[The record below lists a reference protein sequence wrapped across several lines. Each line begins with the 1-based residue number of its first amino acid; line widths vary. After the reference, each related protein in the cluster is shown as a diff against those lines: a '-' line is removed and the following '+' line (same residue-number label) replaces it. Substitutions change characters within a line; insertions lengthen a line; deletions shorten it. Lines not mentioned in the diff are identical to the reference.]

1 MEEFM
6 EEDILKEIEET
17 NESKTSNEIVEID
30 ENDEISNTQYDLE
43 KVEEPLG
50 KKKKE
55 KKPSKWSKL
64 SKKAKIIIIVS
75 AVVLLI
81 VVVLLLWLFV
91 FKKDNK
97 QNEYKEPSVVLEKE
111 NYKYV
116 DGKLIFLDQNKKELG
131 SYECKNKNEN
141 LCYIAYYSN
150 EDDFDEFK
158 KVYESGLE
166 VSVASDIYKDKYVF
180 VYDDEKKENG
190 EVTLYNIKDNKNEG
204 VYSLVKEVNKDKAI
218 VKKNDKYGIIS
229 FDEDVDVSLD
239 YEYMG
244 YILDSKDLIVATN
257 NNYKLISFDGKD
269 VSKTVPGK
277 IMSYDSDNISV
288 KNNTSYHVYDYTGN
302 MVIDKEFD
310 YIRFADSYIIGAN
323 GKKLF
328 AYDSKG
334 NIMNMDGI
342 KITNSDYNTKL
353 IFNDELRQ
361 TGKEEAFSASVS
373 GKTLK
378 IEYGDE
384 YAKINLSEGEVS
396 SNMEYISYF
405 QGKLYFYKDSEKKEI
420 LGSYQCSYANNLSDS
435 NQMLENC
442 YLGKQSNIV
451 NNNEYTSYLPIYNNR
466 YVFIADTK
474 SPNANDNIVLYDL
487 KNNKKLA
494 TYKSV
499 DAAFESNDTTVNFV
513 NTAGT
518 LVVTKNTSDSFGLI
532 NVVSNSVDGVIPFK
546 DKDTNATNESI
557 KIVNG
562 YYITKRSDKTNHIYD
577 TKGNEITK
585 NMSIKSDIESFES
598 EHILVKNENGKY
610 MVFDMNGKVV
620 SSEYDY
626 ILIDKEYY
634 VSVDSENI
642 LGLYKYDSEENKI
655 GEKITLDS
663 NYKDSLN
670 FGIRSNR
677 VVITY
682 KQNNET
688 KVIEVNI

>member
-1 MEEFM
+1 M

-81 VVVLLLWLFV
+81 VVVVLLWLFV

-116 DGKLIFLDQNKKELG
+116 DGKLIFLDQNKNELG

-405 QGKLYFYKDSEKKEI
+405 QGKLYFYKDALKKEI

-634 VSVDSENI
+634 VSVDSENT

>member
-1 MEEFM
+1 M

-17 NESKTSNEIVEID
+17 NENKTSNEIIEID
-30 ENDEISNTQYDLE
+30 ENEEISNTQYDLE
-43 KVEEPLG
+43 KVEEPEG
-50 KKKKE
+50 KKKKD

-64 SKKAKIIIIVS
+64 SKKGKIIIIVS

-81 VVVLLLWLFV
+81 VIILLLWLFV
-91 FKKDNK
+91 FKKNDNT
-97 QNEYKEPSVVLEKE
+97 NENKEPSVVLEKE

-116 DGKLIFLDQNKKELG
+116 DGKLIFLDENKKELG

-166 VSVASDIYKDKYVF
+166 VSVASDIYKEKYVF
-180 VYDDEKKENG
+180 VYDNEKKEDG

-204 VYSLVKEVNKDKAI
+204 IYSLVKEVNSDKAI

-229 FDEDVDVSLD
+229 FDENTDVALD

-244 YILDSKDLIVATN
+244 YILDSENLIVASN

-288 KNNTSYHVYDYTGN
+288 KSGNTYHVYDYTGN
-302 MVIDKEFD
+302 MLINKEFD
-310 YIRFADSYIIGAN
+310 YIRFADTYIIGADN
-323 GKKLF
+323 KKLF
-328 AYDSKG
+328 VYDNKG
-334 NIMNMDGI
+334 NIMNMDGVR
-342 KITNSDYNTKL
+342 ITSSEYNTKL

-361 TGKEEAFSASVS
+361 TGKEEAFNVSVS

-378 IEYGDE
+378 IEYGEE
-384 YAKINLSEGEVS
+384 YTKINLSEGEIS
-396 SNMEYISYF
+396 STMEYISYF
-405 QGKLYFYKDSEKKEI
+405 QGKLYFYKDAQKTDF
-420 LGSYQCSYANNLSDS
+420 LGSYQCSYANNLNDS
-435 NQMLENC
+435 NSILENC
-442 YLGKQSNIV
+442 YLAKQSNIV
-451 NNNEYTSYLPIYNNR
+451 NDNKDTYYLPIYNNR
-466 YVFIADTK
+466 YIFIADTK
-474 SPNANDNIVLYDL
+474 SPNTNDNISLYDL

-499 DAAFESNDTTVNFV
+499 DAAFAGESTVNFV

-518 LVVTKNTSDSFGLI
+518 LVVAKNTSDSYGLI
-532 NVVSNSVDGVIPFK
+532 NILSSSVDGVIPFK

-557 KIVNG
+557 KIING

-577 TKGNEITK
+577 SKGNELTK
-585 NMSIKSDIESFES
+585 NMSIKSDIESFEA

-620 SSEYDY
+620 SSEYNY

-634 VSVDSENI
+634 VSVDNENI
-642 LGLYKYDSEENKI
+642 LGLFKYDSEENLIK
-655 GEKITLDS
+655 EKITLDS

-670 FGIRSNR
+670 FGLRSNK
-677 VVITY
+677 VMITY
-682 KQNNET
+682 KVNNET
-688 KVIEVNI
+688 KVIEINI

>member
-1 MEEFM
+1 M

-116 DGKLIFLDQNKKELG
+116 DGKLIFLDQNKNELG

-204 VYSLVKEVNKDKAI
+204 VYSLVKEINKDKAI

-405 QGKLYFYKDSEKKEI
+405 QGKLYFYKDALKKEI

-442 YLGKQSNIV
+442 YLGKQSSIV

>member
-1 MEEFM
+1 M

-17 NESKTSNEIVEID
+17 NENKTSNEIIEID
-30 ENDEISNTQYDLE
+30 ENEEISNTQYDLE
-43 KVEEPLG
+43 KVEEPEE
-50 KKKKE
+50 KKKKD

-64 SKKAKIIIIVS
+64 SKKGKIIIIVS

-81 VVVLLLWLFV
+81 VIILLLWLFV
-91 FKKDNK
+91 FKKNDNT
-97 QNEYKEPSVVLEKE
+97 NENKEPSVVLEKE

-116 DGKLIFLDQNKKELG
+116 DGKLIFLDENKKELG

-166 VSVASDIYKDKYVF
+166 VSIASDIYKEKYVF
-180 VYDDEKKENG
+180 VYDNEKKENG

-229 FDEDVDVSLD
+229 FDENTDVALD

-288 KNNTSYHVYDYTGN
+288 KSGNTYHVYDYTGN
-302 MVIDKEFD
+302 MLINKEFD
-310 YIRFADSYIIGAN
+310 YIRFADTYIIGADN
-323 GKKLF
+323 KKLF
-328 AYDSKG
+328 VYDNKG
-334 NIMNMDGI
+334 NIMNMDGVR
-342 KITNSDYNTKL
+342 ITSSEYNTKL

-361 TGKEEAFSASVS
+361 TGKEEAFNVSVS

-378 IEYGDE
+378 IEYGEE
-384 YAKINLSEGEVS
+384 YTKINLSEGEIS
-396 SNMEYISYF
+396 STMEYISYF
-405 QGKLYFYKDSEKKEI
+405 QGKLYFYKDAQKTDF
-420 LGSYQCSYANNLSDS
+420 LGSYQCSYANNLNDS
-435 NQMLENC
+435 NSILENC
-442 YLGKQSNIV
+442 YLAKQSNIV
-451 NNNEYTSYLPIYNNR
+451 NDNKDTYYLPIYNNR
-466 YVFIADTK
+466 YIFIADTK
-474 SPNANDNIVLYDL
+474 SPNTNDNISLYDL

-499 DAAFESNDTTVNFV
+499 DAAFAGESTVNFV

-518 LVVTKNTSDSFGLI
+518 LVVAKNTSDSYGLI
-532 NVVSNSVDGVIPFK
+532 NILSSSVDGVIPFK

-557 KIVNG
+557 KIING

-577 TKGNEITK
+577 SKGNELTK
-585 NMSIKSDIESFES
+585 NMSIKSDIESFEA
-598 EHILVKNENGKY
+598 EHILVKNENEKY

-620 SSEYDY
+620 SSEYNY

-634 VSVDSENI
+634 VSVDNENI
-642 LGLYKYDSEENKI
+642 LGLFKYDSEENLIK
-655 GEKITLDS
+655 EKITLDS

-670 FGIRSNR
+670 FGLRSNK
-677 VVITY
+677 VMITY
-682 KQNNET
+682 KVNNET
-688 KVIEVNI
+688 KVIEINI

>member
-1 MEEFM
+1 M

-17 NESKTSNEIVEID
+17 NENKTSNEIVEID

-55 KKPSKWSKL
+55 RKPSKWSKL
-64 SKKAKIIIIVS
+64 SKKGKIIIIVS
-75 AVVLLI
+75 AVVLL
-81 VVVLLLWLFV
+81 VVVALLLWLFV

-116 DGKLIFLDQNKKELG
+116 DGKLIFLDENKKELG

-166 VSVASDIYKDKYVF
+166 VSVASDIYKDEYVF
-180 VYDDEKKENG
+180 VYDNEKKENG

-229 FDEDVDVSLD
+229 FDEDSDVSLD

-244 YILDSKDLIVATN
+244 YILDSENLIVATN

-288 KNNTSYHVYDYTGN
+288 KNGTSYHVYDYTGN
-302 MVIDKEFD
+302 MIIDKEFD

-328 AYDSKG
+328 AYDKNG

-342 KITNSDYNTKL
+342 KITSSEYNTKL

-361 TGKEEAFSASVS
+361 TGKEEAFTASVS

-384 YAKINLSEGEVS
+384 YTKINLSEGEVS

-405 QGKLYFYKDSEKKEI
+405 QGKLYFYKDAQKTDF

-474 SPNANDNIVLYDL
+474 SPNTNDNIVLYDL

-499 DAAFESNDTTVNFV
+499 DAGFETSDTIVNFV

-518 LVVTKNTSDSFGLI
+518 LIAAKNTSDSFGLI
-532 NVVSNSVDGVIPFK
+532 NIVSSSVDGVIPFK

-585 NMSIKSDIESFES
+585 NMSIKSDIEAFES

-620 SSEYDY
+620 SSEYNY

-655 GEKITLDS
+655 GEKIILDG

>member
-1 MEEFM
+1 
-6 EEDILKEIEET
+6 
-17 NESKTSNEIVEID
+17 
-30 ENDEISNTQYDLE
+30 
-43 KVEEPLG
+43 
-50 KKKKE
+50 
-55 KKPSKWSKL
+55 
-64 SKKAKIIIIVS
+64 
-75 AVVLLI
+75 
-81 VVVLLLWLFV
+81 
-91 FKKDNK
+91 
-97 QNEYKEPSVVLEKE
+97 
-111 NYKYV
+111 
-116 DGKLIFLDQNKKELG
+116 
-131 SYECKNKNEN
+131 
-141 LCYIAYYSN
+141 
-150 EDDFDEFK
+150 
-158 KVYESGLE
+158 
-166 VSVASDIYKDKYVF
+166 
-180 VYDDEKKENG
+180 
-190 EVTLYNIKDNKNEG
+190 
-204 VYSLVKEVNKDKAI
+204 
-218 VKKNDKYGIIS
+218 
-229 FDEDVDVSLD
+229 
-239 YEYMG
+239 
-244 YILDSKDLIVATN
+244 
-257 NNYKLISFDGKD
+257 
-269 VSKTVPGK
+269 
-277 IMSYDSDNISV
+277 
-288 KNNTSYHVYDYTGN
+288 
-302 MVIDKEFD
+302 
-310 YIRFADSYIIGAN
+310 
-323 GKKLF
+323 
-328 AYDSKG
+328 
-334 NIMNMDGI
+334 
-342 KITNSDYNTKL
+342 
-353 IFNDELRQ
+353 
-361 TGKEEAFSASVS
+361 
-373 GKTLK
+373 
-378 IEYGDE
+378 
-384 YAKINLSEGEVS
+384 
-396 SNMEYISYF
+396 
-405 QGKLYFYKDSEKKEI
+405 
-420 LGSYQCSYANNLSDS
+420 
-435 NQMLENC
+435 MLENC

-499 DAAFESNDTTVNFV
+499 DAAFESSDTTVNFV

>member
-1 MEEFM
+1 MQ
-6 EEDILKEIEET
+6 K
-17 NESKTSNEIVEID
+17 
-30 ENDEISNTQYDLE
+30 
-43 KVEEPLG
+43 
-50 KKKKE
+50 
-55 KKPSKWSKL
+55 
-64 SKKAKIIIIVS
+64 
-75 AVVLLI
+75 
-81 VVVLLLWLFV
+81 
-91 FKKDNK
+91 
-97 QNEYKEPSVVLEKE
+97 
-111 NYKYV
+111 
-116 DGKLIFLDQNKKELG
+116 
-131 SYECKNKNEN
+131 
-141 LCYIAYYSN
+141 
-150 EDDFDEFK
+150 
-158 KVYESGLE
+158 
-166 VSVASDIYKDKYVF
+166 
-180 VYDDEKKENG
+180 
-190 EVTLYNIKDNKNEG
+190 
-204 VYSLVKEVNKDKAI
+204 
-218 VKKNDKYGIIS
+218 
-229 FDEDVDVSLD
+229 
-239 YEYMG
+239 
-244 YILDSKDLIVATN
+244 
-257 NNYKLISFDGKD
+257 
-269 VSKTVPGK
+269 
-277 IMSYDSDNISV
+277 
-288 KNNTSYHVYDYTGN
+288 
-302 MVIDKEFD
+302 
-310 YIRFADSYIIGAN
+310 
-323 GKKLF
+323 
-328 AYDSKG
+328 
-334 NIMNMDGI
+334 
-342 KITNSDYNTKL
+342 
-353 IFNDELRQ
+353 
-361 TGKEEAFSASVS
+361 
-373 GKTLK
+373 
-378 IEYGDE
+378 
-384 YAKINLSEGEVS
+384 
-396 SNMEYISYF
+396 
-405 QGKLYFYKDSEKKEI
+405 KKEI

-499 DAAFESNDTTVNFV
+499 DAEFESSDTTVNFV

-546 DKDTNATNESI
+546 DKDTNTTNESI

-688 KVIEVNI
+688 KVIEVNV

>member
-1 MEEFM
+1 M

-17 NESKTSNEIVEID
+17 NESKTSNEIIEID

-55 KKPSKWSKL
+55 RKPSKWSKL
-64 SKKAKIIIIVS
+64 SKKGKIIIIVS
-75 AVVLLI
+75 AVVLL
-81 VVVLLLWLFV
+81 VVVALLLWLFV

-116 DGKLIFLDQNKKELG
+116 DGKLIFLDENKKELG

-166 VSVASDIYKDKYVF
+166 VSVASDIYKDEYVF
-180 VYDDEKKENG
+180 VYDNEKKENG

-229 FDEDVDVSLD
+229 FDKDIDVSLD

-244 YILDSKDLIVATN
+244 YILDSENLIVATN

-288 KNNTSYHVYDYTGN
+288 KNGTSYHVYDYTGN
-302 MVIDKEFD
+302 MIIDKEFD

-342 KITNSDYNTKL
+342 KITSSEYNTKL

-361 TGKEEAFSASVS
+361 TGKEEAFTASVS

-384 YAKINLSEGEVS
+384 YTKINLSEGEVS

-405 QGKLYFYKDSEKKEI
+405 QGKLYFYKDAQKTDF

-474 SPNANDNIVLYDL
+474 SPNTNDNIVLYDL

-499 DAAFESNDTTVNFV
+499 DAGFETSDTIVNFV

-518 LVVTKNTSDSFGLI
+518 LIAAKNTSDSFGLI
-532 NVVSNSVDGVIPFK
+532 NIVSSSVDGVIPFK

-585 NMSIKSDIESFES
+585 NMSIKSDIEAFES

-620 SSEYDY
+620 SSEYSY

-655 GEKITLDS
+655 GEKIILDS

-670 FGIRSNR
+670 FGIRSNH

>member
-1 MEEFM
+1 M

-116 DGKLIFLDQNKKELG
+116 DGKLIFLDQNKNELG

-229 FDEDVDVSLD
+229 FDEDLDVSLD

-244 YILDSKDLIVATN
+244 YILDSKNLIVATN

>member
-1 MEEFM
+1 M

-17 NESKTSNEIVEID
+17 NENKTSNEIIEID
-30 ENDEISNTQYDLE
+30 ENEEISNTQYDLE
-43 KVEEPLG
+43 KVEEPEE
-50 KKKKE
+50 KKKKD

-64 SKKAKIIIIVS
+64 SKKGKIIIIVS

-81 VVVLLLWLFV
+81 VIILLLWLFV
-91 FKKDNK
+91 FKKNDNT
-97 QNEYKEPSVVLEKE
+97 NENKEPSVVLEKE

-116 DGKLIFLDQNKKELG
+116 DGKLIFLDENKKELG

-166 VSVASDIYKDKYVF
+166 VSVASDIYKEKYVF
-180 VYDDEKKENG
+180 IYDNEKKEDG

-204 VYSLVKEVNKDKAI
+204 IYSLVKEVNSDKAI

-229 FDEDVDVSLD
+229 FDENTDVALD

-244 YILDSKDLIVATN
+244 YILDSENLIVASN

-288 KNNTSYHVYDYTGN
+288 KSGNTYHVYDYTGN
-302 MVIDKEFD
+302 MLINKEFD
-310 YIRFADSYIIGAN
+310 YIRFADTYIIGADN
-323 GKKLF
+323 KKLF
-328 AYDSKG
+328 VYDNKG
-334 NIMNMDGI
+334 NIMNMDGVR
-342 KITNSDYNTKL
+342 ITSSEYNTKL

-361 TGKEEAFSASVS
+361 TGKEEAFNVSVS

-378 IEYGDE
+378 IEYGEE
-384 YAKINLSEGEVS
+384 YTKINLSEGEIS
-396 SNMEYISYF
+396 STMEYISYF
-405 QGKLYFYKDSEKKEI
+405 QGKLYFYKDAQKTDF
-420 LGSYQCSYANNLSDS
+420 LGSYQCSYANNLNDS
-435 NQMLENC
+435 NSILENC
-442 YLGKQSNIV
+442 YLAKQSNIV
-451 NNNEYTSYLPIYNNR
+451 NDNKDTYYLPIYNNR
-466 YVFIADTK
+466 YIFIADTK
-474 SPNANDNIVLYDL
+474 SPNTNDNISLYDL

-499 DAAFESNDTTVNFV
+499 DAAFAGESTVNFV

-518 LVVTKNTSDSFGLI
+518 LVVAKNTSDSYGLI
-532 NVVSNSVDGVIPFK
+532 NILSSSVDGVIPFK

-557 KIVNG
+557 KIING

-577 TKGNEITK
+577 SKGNELTK
-585 NMSIKSDIESFES
+585 NMSIKSDIESFEA

-620 SSEYDY
+620 SSEYNY

-634 VSVDSENI
+634 VSVDNENI
-642 LGLYKYDSEENKI
+642 LGLFKYDSEENLIK
-655 GEKITLDS
+655 EKITLDS

-670 FGIRSNR
+670 FGLRSNK
-677 VVITY
+677 VMITY
-682 KQNNET
+682 KVNNET
-688 KVIEVNI
+688 KVIEINI

>member
-1 MEEFM
+1 M

-17 NESKTSNEIVEID
+17 NENKTSNEIIEID
-30 ENDEISNTQYDLE
+30 ENEEISNTQYDLE
-43 KVEEPLG
+43 KVEEPEG
-50 KKKKE
+50 KKKKD

-64 SKKAKIIIIVS
+64 SKKGKIIIIVS

-81 VVVLLLWLFV
+81 VIILLLWLFV
-91 FKKDNK
+91 FKKNDNT
-97 QNEYKEPSVVLEKE
+97 NENKEPSVVLEKE

-116 DGKLIFLDQNKKELG
+116 DGKLIFLDENKKELG

-166 VSVASDIYKDKYVF
+166 VSVASDIYKEKYVF
-180 VYDDEKKENG
+180 VYDNEKKEDG

-204 VYSLVKEVNKDKAI
+204 IYSLVKEVNSDKAI

-229 FDEDVDVSLD
+229 FDENTDVALD

-244 YILDSKDLIVATN
+244 YILDSENLIVASN

-288 KNNTSYHVYDYTGN
+288 KSGNTYHVYDYTGN
-302 MVIDKEFD
+302 MLINKEFD
-310 YIRFADSYIIGAN
+310 YIRFADTYIIGADN
-323 GKKLF
+323 KKLF
-328 AYDSKG
+328 VYDNKG
-334 NIMNMDGI
+334 NIMNMDGVR
-342 KITNSDYNTKL
+342 ITSSEYNTKL

-361 TGKEEAFSASVS
+361 TGKEEAFNVSVS

-378 IEYGDE
+378 IEYGEE
-384 YAKINLSEGEVS
+384 YTKINLSEGEIS
-396 SNMEYISYF
+396 STMKYISYF
-405 QGKLYFYKDSEKKEI
+405 QGKLYFYKDAQKTDF
-420 LGSYQCSYANNLSDS
+420 LGSYQCSYANNLNDS
-435 NQMLENC
+435 NSILENC
-442 YLGKQSNIV
+442 YLAKQSNIV
-451 NNNEYTSYLPIYNNR
+451 NDNKDTYYLPIYNNR
-466 YVFIADTK
+466 YIFIADTK
-474 SPNANDNIVLYDL
+474 SPNTNDNISLYDL

-499 DAAFESNDTTVNFV
+499 DAAFAGESTVNFV

-518 LVVTKNTSDSFGLI
+518 LVVAKNTSDSYGLI
-532 NVVSNSVDGVIPFK
+532 NILSSSVDGVIPFK

-557 KIVNG
+557 KIING

-577 TKGNEITK
+577 SKGNELTK
-585 NMSIKSDIESFES
+585 NMSIKSDIESFEA

-620 SSEYDY
+620 SSEYNY

-634 VSVDSENI
+634 VSVDNENI
-642 LGLYKYDSEENKI
+642 LGLFKYDSEENLIK
-655 GEKITLDS
+655 EKITLDS

-670 FGIRSNR
+670 FGLRSNK
-677 VVITY
+677 VMITY
-682 KQNNET
+682 KVNNET
-688 KVIEVNI
+688 KVIEINI

>member
-1 MEEFM
+1 M

-30 ENDEISNTQYDLE
+30 DNDEISNTQYDLE

-288 KNNTSYHVYDYTGN
+288 KNGTSYHVYDYTGN

-342 KITNSDYNTKL
+342 KITSSDYNTKL

-435 NQMLENC
+435 NQVLENC

>member
-1 MEEFM
+1 M

-229 FDEDVDVSLD
+229 FDEDLDVSLD

-342 KITNSDYNTKL
+342 KITSSDYNTKL

-405 QGKLYFYKDSEKKEI
+405 QGKLYFYKDAEKKEI

>member
-1 MEEFM
+1 M

-17 NESKTSNEIVEID
+17 NENKTSNEIIEID
-30 ENDEISNTQYDLE
+30 ENEEISNTQYDLE
-43 KVEEPLG
+43 KVEEPEG
-50 KKKKE
+50 KKKKD

-64 SKKAKIIIIVS
+64 SKKGKIIIIVS

-81 VVVLLLWLFV
+81 VIILLLWLFV
-91 FKKDNK
+91 FKKNDNT
-97 QNEYKEPSVVLEKE
+97 NENKEPSVVLEKE

-116 DGKLIFLDQNKKELG
+116 DGKLIFLDENKKELG

-166 VSVASDIYKDKYVF
+166 VSVASDIYKEKYVF
-180 VYDDEKKENG
+180 VYDNEKKEDG

-204 VYSLVKEVNKDKAI
+204 IYSLVKEVNSDKAI

-229 FDEDVDVSLD
+229 FDENTDVALD

-244 YILDSKDLIVATN
+244 YILDSENLIVASN

-288 KNNTSYHVYDYTGN
+288 KSGNTYHVYDYTGN
-302 MVIDKEFD
+302 MLINKEFD
-310 YIRFADSYIIGAN
+310 YIRFADTYIIGADN
-323 GKKLF
+323 KKLF
-328 AYDSKG
+328 VYDNKG
-334 NIMNMDGI
+334 NIMNMDGVR
-342 KITNSDYNTKL
+342 ITSSEYNTKL

-361 TGKEEAFSASVS
+361 TGKEEAFNVSVS

-378 IEYGDE
+378 IEYGEE
-384 YAKINLSEGEVS
+384 YTKINLSEGEVS

-405 QGKLYFYKDSEKKEI
+405 QGKLYFYKDAQKTDF

>member
-1 MEEFM
+1 M

-17 NESKTSNEIVEID
+17 NENKTSNEIIEID
-30 ENDEISNTQYDLE
+30 ENEEISNTQYDLE
-43 KVEEPLG
+43 KVEEPEG
-50 KKKKE
+50 KKKKD

-64 SKKAKIIIIVS
+64 SKKGKIIIIVS

-81 VVVLLLWLFV
+81 VIILLLWLFV
-91 FKKDNK
+91 FKKNDNT
-97 QNEYKEPSVVLEKE
+97 NENKEPSVVLEKE

-166 VSVASDIYKDKYVF
+166 VSVASDIYKEKYVF
-180 VYDDEKKENG
+180 VYDNEKKEDG

-229 FDEDVDVSLD
+229 FDEDLDVSLD

-288 KNNTSYHVYDYTGN
+288 KSGNTYHVYDYTGN
-302 MVIDKEFD
+302 MLINKEFD
-310 YIRFADSYIIGAN
+310 YIRFADTYIIGADN
-323 GKKLF
+323 KKLF
-328 AYDSKG
+328 VYDNKG
-334 NIMNMDGI
+334 NIMNMDGVR
-342 KITNSDYNTKL
+342 ITSSEYNTKL

-361 TGKEEAFSASVS
+361 TGKEEAFNVSVS

-378 IEYGDE
+378 IEYGEE
-384 YAKINLSEGEVS
+384 YTKINLSEGEIS
-396 SNMEYISYF
+396 STMEYISYF
-405 QGKLYFYKDSEKKEI
+405 QGKLYFYKDAQKTDF
-420 LGSYQCSYANNLSDS
+420 LGSYQCSYANNLNDS
-435 NQMLENC
+435 NSILENC
-442 YLGKQSNIV
+442 YLAKQSNIV
-451 NNNEYTSYLPIYNNR
+451 NDNKDTYYLPIYNNR
-466 YVFIADTK
+466 YIFIADTK
-474 SPNANDNIVLYDL
+474 SPNTNDNISLYDL

-499 DAAFESNDTTVNFV
+499 DAAFAGESTVNFV

-518 LVVTKNTSDSFGLI
+518 LVVAKNTSDSYGLI
-532 NVVSNSVDGVIPFK
+532 NILSSSVDGVIPFK

-557 KIVNG
+557 KIING

-577 TKGNEITK
+577 SKGNELTK
-585 NMSIKSDIESFES
+585 NMSIKSDIESFEA

-620 SSEYDY
+620 SSEYNY

-634 VSVDSENI
+634 VSVDNENI
-642 LGLYKYDSEENKI
+642 LGLFKYDSEENLIK
-655 GEKITLDS
+655 EKITLDS

-670 FGIRSNR
+670 FGLRSNK
-677 VVITY
+677 VMITY
-682 KQNNET
+682 KVNNET
-688 KVIEVNI
+688 KVIEINI

>member
-1 MEEFM
+1 M

-17 NESKTSNEIVEID
+17 NENKTSNEIIEID
-30 ENDEISNTQYDLE
+30 ENEEISNTQYDLE
-43 KVEEPLG
+43 KVEEPEG
-50 KKKKE
+50 KKKKD

-64 SKKAKIIIIVS
+64 SKKGKIIIIVS

-81 VVVLLLWLFV
+81 VIILLLWLFV
-91 FKKDNK
+91 FKKNDNT
-97 QNEYKEPSVVLEKE
+97 NENKEPSVVLEKE

-116 DGKLIFLDQNKKELG
+116 DGKLIFLDENKKELG

-166 VSVASDIYKDKYVF
+166 VSVASDIYKEKYVF
-180 VYDDEKKENG
+180 VYDNEKKEDG

-204 VYSLVKEVNKDKAI
+204 IYSLVKEVNSDKAI

-229 FDEDVDVSLD
+229 FDENTDVALD

-244 YILDSKDLIVATN
+244 YILDSENLIVASN

-288 KNNTSYHVYDYTGN
+288 KSGNTYHVYDYTGN
-302 MVIDKEFD
+302 MLINKEFD
-310 YIRFADSYIIGAN
+310 YIRFADTYIIGADN
-323 GKKLF
+323 KKLF
-328 AYDSKG
+328 VYDNKG
-334 NIMNMDGI
+334 NIMNMDGVR
-342 KITNSDYNTKL
+342 ITSSEYNTKL

-361 TGKEEAFSASVS
+361 TGKEEAFNVSVS

-378 IEYGDE
+378 IEYGEE
-384 YAKINLSEGEVS
+384 YTKINLSEGEIS
-396 SNMEYISYF
+396 STMEYISYF
-405 QGKLYFYKDSEKKEI
+405 QGKLYFYKDAQKTDF
-420 LGSYQCSYANNLSDS
+420 LGSYQCSYANNLNDS
-435 NQMLENC
+435 NSILENC
-442 YLGKQSNIV
+442 YLAKQSNIV
-451 NNNEYTSYLPIYNNR
+451 NDNKDTYYLPIYNNR
-466 YVFIADTK
+466 YIFIADTK
-474 SPNANDNIVLYDL
+474 SPNINDNISLYDL

-499 DAAFESNDTTVNFV
+499 DAAFAGESTVNFV

-518 LVVTKNTSDSFGLI
+518 LVVAKNTSDSYGLI
-532 NVVSNSVDGVIPFK
+532 NILSSSVDGVIPFK

-557 KIVNG
+557 KIING

-577 TKGNEITK
+577 SKGNELTK
-585 NMSIKSDIESFES
+585 NMSIKSDIESFEA

-620 SSEYDY
+620 SSEYNY

-634 VSVDSENI
+634 VSVDNENI
-642 LGLYKYDSEENKI
+642 LGLFKYDSEENLIK
-655 GEKITLDS
+655 EKITLDS

-670 FGIRSNR
+670 FGLRSNK
-677 VVITY
+677 VMITY
-682 KQNNET
+682 KVNNET
-688 KVIEVNI
+688 KVIEINI

>member
-1 MEEFM
+1 M

-75 AVVLLI
+75 AVFLLI
-81 VVVLLLWLFV
+81 VVVVLLWLFV

-116 DGKLIFLDQNKKELG
+116 DGKLIFLDQNKNELG

-288 KNNTSYHVYDYTGN
+288 KNGTSYHVYDYTGN

-405 QGKLYFYKDSEKKEI
+405 QGKLYFYKDALKKEI

>member
-1 MEEFM
+1 M

-116 DGKLIFLDQNKKELG
+116 DGKLIFLDQNKNELG

-435 NQMLENC
+435 NQVLENC